1 MWTWT
6 TTTLAIYIYIYHST
20 GFKDQFVLT
29 DIYLMQKYM
38 ENITLSAT
46 EWKVYHS
53 CSKETHH
60 NINKLACIECYFKFF
75 MEINSFNPQF
85 SAFITVIPIEGIT
98 EAVQSYTHTHT
109 HCSIDLYWQAGYCPG
124 TISGDDIGMECWRQ
138 MKPQQWILMEENLR
152 HWSSIQVSGQGRE
165 WKHTKTSR
173 TPRA

>member
-1 MWTWT
+1 MNLNNYYTG
-6 TTTLAIYIYIYHST
+6 YIYIYHST

-109 HCSIDLYWQAGYCPG
+109 HTHFNRPVLTGWILSRDNIWRWYWNGMLETDETSTVNFNGRKSQTLKQHTGVRTG
-124 TISGDDIGMECWRQ
+124 TGMEA
-138 MKPQQWILMEENLR
+138 
-152 HWSSIQVSGQGRE
+152 H
-165 WKHTKTSR
+165 
-173 TPRA
+173 